1 MNMKKTI
8 LALAVVLSA
17 SATAN
22 AQDAIP
28 VVPASVM
35 KNAAQEASRVKT
47 GMALIVPMQGQ
58 ACLRILFSL

>member
-35 KNAAQEASRVKT
+35 KKCRPGSAKSGHR
-47 GMALIVPMQGQ
+47 G
-58 ACLRILFSL
+58 